1 MSEIIVNTSQ
11 TRSLEQLNEEEKKQV
26 ETKLASL
33 DYMDPVSIIKFGSE
47 SSKEVTSISTEMISK
62 FKVRD
67 FEDAQALITNLIGD
81 LKTVDPDTLLTTKKK
96 GVLSMVPF
104 VGKKA
109 EEKITKLLTQQ
120 VSIEK
125 AIDEVEDKL
134 VAAKVTI
141 MGDMEFCSEMIKK
154 TYEYANN
161 QEIEYITIQE
171 ALKKA
176 NEEKEQLEELF
187 RQNPN
192 MIEYSY
198 KISELN
204 RAI

>member
-1 MSEIIVNTSQ
+1 MK
-11 TRSLEQLNEEEKKQV
+11 RKKKQV

-104 VGKKA
+104 VGKKQ
-109 EEKITKLLTQQ
+109 KKKLQNCLHNKYL
-120 VSIEK
+120 SK
-125 AIDEVEDKL
+125 R
-134 VAAKVTI
+134 
-141 MGDMEFCSEMIKK
+141 
-154 TYEYANN
+154 
-161 QEIEYITIQE
+161 
-171 ALKKA
+171 
-176 NEEKEQLEELF
+176 QL
-187 RQNPN
+187 
-192 MIEYSY
+192 M
-198 KISELN
+198 K
-204 RAI
+204 

>member
-81 LKTVDPDTLLTTKKK
+81 LKTVDPDTLLTTNKK
-96 GVLSMVPF
+96 GVISMVPF

-109 EEKITKLLTQQ
+109 
-120 VSIEK
+120 
-125 AIDEVEDKL
+125 
-134 VAAKVTI
+134 
-141 MGDMEFCSEMIKK
+141 
-154 TYEYANN
+154 
-161 QEIEYITIQE
+161 
-171 ALKKA
+171 
-176 NEEKEQLEELF
+176 
-187 RQNPN
+187 
-192 MIEYSY
+192 
-198 KISELN
+198 
-204 RAI
+204 